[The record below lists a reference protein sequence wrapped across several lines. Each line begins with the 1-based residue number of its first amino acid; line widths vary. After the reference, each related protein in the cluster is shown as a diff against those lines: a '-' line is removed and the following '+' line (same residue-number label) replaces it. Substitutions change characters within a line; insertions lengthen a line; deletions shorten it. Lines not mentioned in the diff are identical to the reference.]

1 MPESPELLM
10 GELLKMLPHR
20 CCACGE
26 PATRAMYS
34 DVLLNGE
41 LGFFCDG
48 HGASDSERFKNLT
61 EVTFKDLIRQADL
74 VRRCQA
80 VRVMPDH
87 GSIRE
92 CDYHGAVEGFCQ
104 VVNERLNQNIKEGAT
119 WVRVKPPSTE
129 ELDAIKAGVPRL
141 MPFTRPGSLA
151 RVVALHDNYGGQ
163 LVDIDIGG
171 DMAQYEIDAFKRAF
185 IQAIDGHRWHLDS
198 MSAFDP
204 TRSR

>member
-10 GELLKMLPHR
+10 VELLKFLPFR
-20 CCACGE
+20 CVVCNF
-26 PATRAMYS
+26 PATRQMIS
-34 DVLLNGE
+34 DVLLNDEVG
-41 LGFFCDG
+41 LFCDD
-48 HGASDSERFKNLT
+48 HGPADSERFKNLT
-61 EVTFKDLIRQADL
+61 QMTYEDLVQASV
-74 VRRCQA
+74 VRRCQT
-80 VRVMPDH
+80 VRVRVYH
-87 GSIRE
+87 GSISE

-104 VVNERLNQNIKEGAT
+104 VVNDRLNKNIKEGST
-119 WVRVKPPSTE
+119 WVRVKPPSKE

-151 RVVALHDNYGGQ
+151 RVLAVHHQNGVR

-171 DMAQYEIDAFKRAF
+171 DTASYEFESFTRAF
-185 IQAIDGHRWHLDS
+185 IRAVDGSEWHLDR